1 MPHQTATPTID
12 IPPVMS
18 SQPEYIPDN
27 EGENQ
32 QEEGAK
38 GADPK
43 KGDDD
48 DDDEEADEAAEE
60 DEEEDAATTGTKRA
74 ARGRPSS
81 SAPKVRSAEAW
92 TWPVTVP
99 GARG

>member
-38 GADPK
+38 DADTK
-43 KGDDD
+43 KDDDDD
-48 DDDEEADEAAEE
+48 DDDEEADEA
-60 DEEEDAATTGTKRA
+60 DEEEDAAATGTKRA

-81 SAPKVRSAEAW
+81 SAPKVRPRKAW
-92 TWPVTVP
+92 TWPVEVP
-99 GARG
+99 SAPG